1 MSEIEKKETVA
12 QIVSRF
18 VLGLTYDKLPD
29 HIKYITKRFILDNC
43 GCILGGG
50 REESSREI
58 VSVVRAMG
66 GEPQSTVVGFNFKT
80 SAISAALANGTV
92 GHALELDDDH
102 RVGTQHPGVEVVPT
116 ALAVGE
122 YMHSTGEEIIA
133 AVCAGC
139 EIAIRVGEAFLG
151 DAYYQGFHPTG
162 TCGVFGAAVAAG
174 KLLKLSEEQ
183 MANALGIAGSQSSG
197 LREWKASGAWT
208 KRFQAGHANFAGTIA
223 AFMAQKGFTGPLT
236 IFEGT
241 YGVLRAYS
249 YQLHYDEKVIIND
262 LGVKYEMQD
271 TSIKPHACCRFCQP
285 LVDAALS
292 VVNQYDLWPKDI
304 KAIHIGTG
312 KNTLIALTKPA
323 ERKWH
328 PETGVDAQF
337 SLPFSVAVAITRRVA
352 LAEEFT
358 EKYYKD
364 PEILS
369 FMERIDGYL
378 DEEVE
383 ACWPDSYPAVAIV
396 ETYDGRTL
404 KGKIDYPKG
413 DPENPVTDEE
423 LVAKFKYL
431 TQYCIEPDTCDAIV
445 KLVLSLEETRDIGN
459 LLKLM
464 AGGKYG
470 AVQ

>member
-1 MSEIEKKETVA
+1 MCNTEKRTETIA
-12 QIVSRF
+12 QSVSRF
-18 VLGLTYDKLPD
+18 VLNLTYQDLPD
-29 HIKYITKRFILDNC
+29 EIKHLTKRFILDNI

-58 VSVVRAMG
+58 AAVAKLMG
-66 GEPQSTVVGFNFKT
+66 GNPQSTVIGFNFKT
-80 SAISAALANGTV
+80 SVLNAAMTNGTT

-102 RVGTQHPGVEVVPT
+102 RVGTQHPGVEVIPT

-122 YMHSTGEEIIA
+122 YVNASGEEIIA

-139 EIAIRVGEAFLG
+139 EIAIRVGEAFVG

-174 KLLKLSEEQ
+174 KLLKLTEEQ

-208 KRFQAGHANFAGTIA
+208 KRFQAGHANFAGTVA
-223 AFMAQKGFTGPLT
+223 AFMAKEGYTGPLT

-249 YQLHYDEKVIIND
+249 YQLHYDETLILKD
-262 LGVKYEMQD
+262 LGHKYEMAD

-285 LVDAALS
+285 LVDAALA
-292 VVNQYDLWPKDI
+292 VVNEYDLWPQDI
-304 KAIHIGTG
+304 KSIRIGTG

-328 PETGVDAQF
+328 PQTGVDAQF
-337 SLPFSVAVAITRRVA
+337 SLPFSIAVAITRRVA

-358 EKYYKD
+358 EKYFKD

-404 KGKIDYPKG
+404 RGKIDFPKG

-431 TQYCIEPDTCDAIV
+431 TGDCLDPEKAAAVIDIV
-445 KLVLSLEETRDIGN
+445 MSLEKLDDTAK
-459 LLKLM
+459 LLELLT
-464 AGGKYG
+464 GK
-470 AVQ
+470 